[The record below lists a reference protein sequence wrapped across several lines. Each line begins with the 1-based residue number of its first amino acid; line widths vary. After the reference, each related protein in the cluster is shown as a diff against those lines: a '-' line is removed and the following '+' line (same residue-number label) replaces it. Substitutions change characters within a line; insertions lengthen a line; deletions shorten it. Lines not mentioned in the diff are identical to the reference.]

1 MPTEIPAVLAD
12 LSATVYTL
20 QHKLM
25 QELEVNSRNKRDLQ
39 SQIFGLETRI
49 TGYHS
54 ESYQE
59 YKDDLRK
66 LKKVRSDYKNNMN
79 VRINE
84 LKQKIKVLDTQE
96 KKIRQR
102 INTLKVK
109 ISKFREQIQNI

>member
-39 SQIFGLETRI
+39 NQIMGLQNRVS
-49 TGYHS
+49 GYHS

-59 YKDDLRK
+59 YKDDLK
-66 LKKVRSDYKNNMN
+66 VLKKVRSDYKKNMDT
-79 VRINE
+79 RINE

-109 ISKFREQIQNI
+109 ISKFRDQIQNI